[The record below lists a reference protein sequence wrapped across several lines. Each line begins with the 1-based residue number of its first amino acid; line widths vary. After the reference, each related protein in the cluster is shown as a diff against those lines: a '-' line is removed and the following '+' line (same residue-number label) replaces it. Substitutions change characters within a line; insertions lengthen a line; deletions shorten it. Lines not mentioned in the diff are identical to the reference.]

1 MPSMRVFR
9 LLVPLATILDLFDMS
24 KASSPQLDHLL
35 PAGNLWT
42 LGNFWTTNSGGW
54 QPCRKKNDDETE
66 DIFTTV
72 VDTSSLAVRI
82 GCQDCFFL
90 CCILPLA
97 VNSFLHAQEDNGY
110 GRTASA
116 DV

>member
-9 LLVPLATILDLFDMS
+9 LLVPLATILDLFDIS

-54 QPCRKKNDDETE
+54 QPRRVM
-66 DIFTTV
+66 F
-72 VDTSSLAVRI
+72 
-82 GCQDCFFL
+82 FFL
-90 CCILPLA
+90 FFL
-97 VNSFLHAQEDNGY
+97 SFHFLFFFFDREGQET
-110 GRTASA
+110 RRF
-116 DV
+116 

>member
-54 QPCRKKNDDETE
+54 QPRRVN
-66 DIFTTV
+66 
-72 VDTSSLAVRI
+72 
-82 GCQDCFFL
+82 FFL
-90 CCILPLA
+90 FIIFFPFF
-97 VNSFLHAQEDNGY
+97 SFFDREGQET
-110 GRTASA
+110 RRF
-116 DV
+116 